1 MTKNPLEAR
10 PNFTST
16 DEDNGPDAKVTLDG
30 NVVSLLLSWFT
41 QQRLRMCDTYGLMNV
56 IHERLGASTADP
68 DEELLLQARTAPEGD
83 LRAFEKLVLLYQRRV
98 VANCRY
104 ITRDPNNA
112 EDLAQ
117 EVLVKAYFG
126 LRSFEGRSSFSGWLQ
141 RIKINHCL
149 NHLKKQAG
157 RSYVGIEEPEV
168 EEFNQLQVTV
178 TAEHM
183 AETISDRQLTSL
195 VLDAMSSTL
204 RIPLV
209 LCDMD
214 GLSYEEVAKS
224 LGISLSAAKM
234 RIKRAR
240 EEFRARFNQAQAAG
254 MAVAGGK

>member
-1 MTKNPLEAR
+1 M
-10 PNFTST
+10 
-16 DEDNGPDAKVTLDG
+16 
-30 NVVSLLLSWFT
+30 
-41 QQRLRMCDTYGLMNV
+41 QQPLRMCDTDGLMSV
-56 IHERLGASTADP
+56 TPERPASSIADP
-68 DEELLLQARTAPEGD
+68 DEELLQQARTAPEGD
-83 LRAFEKLVLLYQRRV
+83 LRAFEKLIVRCQRRV

-126 LRSFEGRSSFSGWLQ
+126 LRNFEGRSSFSGWLQ

-157 RSYVGIEEPEV
+157 RSYVGIEEPEA
-168 EEFNQLQVTV
+168 EEFTELQVPV
-178 TAEHM
+178 SAEHM
-183 AETISDRQLTSL
+183 AETISDRQLTSV
-195 VLDAMSSTL
+195 VLDSLSSSL
-204 RIPLV
+204 RIALV

-240 EEFRARFNQAQAAG
+240 EEFRVKFSQVQAPGAV
-254 MAVAGGK
+254 VAGGR

>member
-1 MTKNPLEAR
+1 
-10 PNFTST
+10 
-16 DEDNGPDAKVTLDG
+16 
-30 NVVSLLLSWFT
+30 
-41 QQRLRMCDTYGLMNV
+41 MCDTEGPMNV
-56 IHERLGASTADP
+56 NDEPVRSSAADP
-68 DEELLLQARTAPEGD
+68 DEELLQQARRAPEGD
-83 LRAFEKLVLLYQRRV
+83 LRAFEKLILLYQRRV

-126 LRSFEGRSSFSGWLQ
+126 FRSFEGRSSFGSWLQ

-149 NHLKKQAG
+149 NHLKKQGG

-168 EEFNQLQVTV
+168 EEFNQLQVPA
-178 TAEHM
+178 TAEHL
-183 AETISDRQLTSL
+183 AEAISDRQLTSV
-195 VLDAMSSTL
+195 VLDSMSSTL

-214 GLSYEEVAKS
+214 ELSYEEVAQT

-240 EEFRARFNQAQAAG
+240 EEFRVRFSQAQTAGVAAAG
-254 MAVAGGK
+254 GR

>member
-1 MTKNPLEAR
+1 
-10 PNFTST
+10 
-16 DEDNGPDAKVTLDG
+16 
-30 NVVSLLLSWFT
+30 
-41 QQRLRMCDTYGLMNV
+41 MCDTEGPMNV
-56 IHERLGASTADP
+56 PTNMTGEQPRSSGPDP
-68 DEELLLQARTAPEGD
+68 DEELVQQARKAPEGD
-83 LRAFEKLVLLYQRRV
+83 LRAFEKLVMLYQRRV

-126 LRSFEGRSSFSGWLQ
+126 FRSFEGRSTFSSWLQ

-157 RSYVGIEEPEV
+157 RSYVGVEEQEV
-168 EEFNQLQVTV
+168 EEFDQLQVPA

-183 AETISDRQLTSL
+183 AEAISDRQLTSA
-195 VLDAMSSTL
+195 VLDSMSSTL

-214 GLSYEEVAKS
+214 ELSYEEVAKT
-224 LGISLSAAKM
+224 LGIGLSAAKM

-240 EEFRARFNQAQAAG
+240 EEFRERFKQAQAAG
-254 MAVAGGK
+254 AAAVGGK